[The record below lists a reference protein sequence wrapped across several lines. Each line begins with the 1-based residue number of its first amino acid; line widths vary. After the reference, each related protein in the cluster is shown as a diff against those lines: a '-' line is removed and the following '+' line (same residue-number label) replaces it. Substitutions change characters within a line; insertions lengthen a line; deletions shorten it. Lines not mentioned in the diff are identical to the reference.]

1 MEMPRF
7 AYVDGRFVPHHRA
20 MVHVEDR
27 GFQFA
32 DGVYEVIAVEEG
44 RLVDEGGHID
54 RLDRS
59 LRELRID
66 WPIGRRGLDLVMREL
81 VRRNRVQNGLL
92 YVQITRGTA
101 VRDFKFPSA
110 AKPTLAMTARRG
122 QLHPDSRIKGGVR
135 VVTVP
140 DLRWKRCDIKSIA
153 LLPQVLAKQ
162 EAAEHGAFE
171 AWMVDEEGYVTEGSS
186 SSSWIV
192 TSDGTL
198 VTRQIS
204 NAILKGVTRNSLIRL
219 AQEEGLTVQER
230 AFTVEEAYTARE
242 AFMSSAS
249 TYAQPIVQ
257 IDDRVIGNG
266 VPGSLALKL
275 FGGYVDYARGRRP

>member
-1 MEMPRF
+1 MPRF

-20 MVHVEDR
+20 TVHVEDR

-44 RLVDEGGHID
+44 RLVDEDGHID

-59 LRELRID
+59 LRELRMTR
-66 WPIGRRGLDLVMREL
+66 PIGRRGLGLVMREL
-81 VRRNRVQNGLL
+81 VRRNGVRDGLL
-92 YVQITRGTA
+92 YLQVTRGTA
-101 VRDFKFPSA
+101 PRDFKFPETA
-110 AKPTLAMTARRG
+110 RPTLVMTARRG
-122 QLHPDSRIKGGVR
+122 QLHPEARIEKGVR
-135 VVTVP
+135 VITVP
-140 DLRWKRCDIKSIA
+140 DLRWKRCDIKSVA

-162 EAAEHGAFE
+162 DAVDRGGFE
-171 AWMVDEEGYVTEGSS
+171 AWMVDEDGLVTEGSS

-192 TSDGTL
+192 TSDGAL

-219 AQEEGLTVQER
+219 AKEEGLTVQER
-230 AFTVEEAYTARE
+230 AFTVEEAYAARE

-275 FGGYVDYARGRRP
+275 FREYVEYARGRRL